1 MQKKA
6 NNYSQMADEEL
17 GEAFEVLKEK
27 IESRTIYVQADVG
40 PVVEL

>member
-6 NNYSQMADEEL
+6 NNYIQMADEEL
-17 GEAFEVLKEK
+17 REAFEVLKEK